1 MSTTPDSTN
10 GEKKSSATTNGEAKQ
25 KTESKRARSESRHSS
40 KDKDG
45 GQSFDTAIPVL
56 SAYGYALGDTLGK
69 GKITLVLSRVQ
80 RCVECLIK
88 ARAQCIIFL
97 EKC

>member
-1 MSTTPDSTN
+1 MSAPPDSTN
-10 GEKKSSATTNGEAKQ
+10 GEKKSSATANGEAKQ
-25 KTESKRARSESRHSS
+25 KTETKRQRSESRHSS

-69 GKITLVLSRVQ
+69 GKNLLISRAFSVAS
-80 RCVECLIK
+80 C
-88 ARAQCIIFL
+88 F
-97 EKC
+97 